1 MKRSP
6 SQTVRCISCELSCQ
20 LFPDTAVRASY
31 CHRAAFAIWPE
42 GNGFLQKELLKSFC
56 LIIKTICRVGL
67 FLWTFSFP
75 NLRLFADPQ
84 WVDRFAY
91 SGMHIVLIAD
101 RNLGAV
107 SQLLAVQKQ

>member
-42 GNGFLQKELLKSFC
+42 GNGFLQKGIIEKLLLNNQNHLSRGF
-56 LIIKTICRVGL
+56 IFVD
-67 FLWTFSFP
+67 FSF
-75 NLRLFADPQ
+75 
-84 WVDRFAY
+84 
-91 SGMHIVLIAD
+91 LIYACFLT
-101 RNLGAV
+101 RNGLTGWPTAV
-107 SQLLAVQKQ
+107 CILC